1 MSGIRITFV
10 QFSCEITPN
19 TKVGKCQVMFEEM
32 PANSIAIPGWSSS
45 VQIHDRRRTTNKAL
59 VCAAL
64 FRDCQTLRRARA
76 GGGVEEEQAP

>member
-1 MSGIRITFV
+1 MSGIRIALDQSSCAITFTT
-10 QFSCEITPN
+10 E
-19 TKVGKCQVMFEEM
+19 VGKCQVLLKEM

-64 FRDCQTLRRARA
+64 FRDHQTLRRARA
-76 GGGVEEEQAP
+76 GGREEGGKAP